1 MHMKYFLTHEIM
13 HALGLGHQSGDP
25 RSIMFMT
32 PTAENVYIFGSV
44 FKEFDGDKL
53 FMVDKF
59 NLVDL
64 FLEGSDRVDW
74 MDKSSK
80 MRTEWSSYIGK
91 VHPECENWK

>member
-1 MHMKYFLTHEIM
+1 MKYFLTHEIM
-13 HALGLGHQSGDP
+13 HALGLEHNSGDG
-25 RSIMFMT
+25 RSIMYTT
-32 PTAENVYIFGSV
+32 PTAMNVYIFGNV
-44 FKEFDGDKL
+44 FKKSDGDKL
-53 FMVDKF
+53 FMVDKL

-80 MRTEWSSYIGK
+80 IRTEWSSYIVK